1 MDWEVIKLEAAGHVR
16 EALGEMV
23 HYHFRE
29 GTSGTVK
36 AIFTMA
42 DALVTMGGEVP
53 IDTRKPMCN
62 IRRCDIDRKPRQG
75 DTITRRNVTYEI
87 EQVKE
92 TMDASYNCLLLT
104 IDARQANQSRDRT

>member
-1 MDWEVIKLEAAGHVR
+1 MNWEAIKLEAARHVHA
-16 EALGEMV
+16 EMGEKV
-23 HYHFRE
+23 YYHFAE
-29 GTSGTVK
+29 GTTGTVS

-42 DALVTMGGEVP
+42 DVQVSMGGQVAV
-53 IDTRKPMCN
+53 DSRKPMCN

-92 TMDASYNCLLLT
+92 TMDASFNCLLLV
-104 IDARQANQSRDRT
+104 IDNRQATMARDKT